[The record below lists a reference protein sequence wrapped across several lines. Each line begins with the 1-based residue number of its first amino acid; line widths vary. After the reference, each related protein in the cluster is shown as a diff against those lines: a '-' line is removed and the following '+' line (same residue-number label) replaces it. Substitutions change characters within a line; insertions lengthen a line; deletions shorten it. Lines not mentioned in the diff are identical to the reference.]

1 MQITNAQAKHIL
13 ARFIHAFTWLQY
25 YVQHQPMFDPS
36 LTAKTYHFLA
46 TLNQQSE
53 TTWDRLSQQEQDNIR
68 CAISTLFSQ
77 LSNEFYHQNCWFIN
91 GEQSEQEQAMT
102 LLQQIFAVSG

>member
-1 MQITNAQAKHIL
+1 MKITNAQAKPIL
-13 ARFIHAFTWLQY
+13 ARFIRSCTWLQY
-25 YVQHQPMFDPS
+25 YAQHQPMLDPS

-46 TLNQQSE
+46 TLNQQSK
-53 TTWDRLSQQEQDNIR
+53 TTWDALSQQEQDNIR

-91 GEQSEQEQAMT
+91 EEQPEQTQAMT
-102 LLQQIFAVSG
+102 LLQQIFAVSD